1 MNITEIKETIDILSF
16 LSSKWKK
23 RTIIAAIELL
33 FFFQYVYCVFLKCI
47 NLSNC
52 GIEIIYNISYLKNI
66 SILYI
71 VLSFVIFFIWFFSV
85 RIKKINKNNIGIV
98 FAIETENLKQKKRLS
113 YSFYDKVVQ
122 IVRNST
128 KREIEIRLLDEYHSK
143 RLRKDTKYPN
153 ILINKIKANI
163 ILYGKLE
170 ERRNNAKDLYSIDFN
185 AIVRHKAL
193 PKELSQ
199 IISQEMSYILPKNIN
214 FELDNE
220 FSSFTI
226 TSEIIGESVK
236 FILGLSFAYSRLYD
250 EAYKMHKY
258 CLDISFSKIKSGKN
272 NLLSQ
277 RMYQLSLSYAIS
289 ELKQLAQIS
298 RIEGRLSESIEYIN
312 RALIL
317 NPEDYGALLEKS
329 ICCFLVGNIQ
339 ESMNVLIKCSKNKSD
354 YTWAYN
360 KAFLHTF
367 EGDFDAAYKLY
378 KMVVNKPV
386 GKNVANQCEIFI
398 INYLKQY
405 PEKYE
410 LFYALGMIYYK
421 IKQDYQLACE
431 YFNLFITN
439 SEKDNNKYSDTIKY
453 VILMKGNCER
463 KLENE
468 PS

>member
-1 MNITEIKETIDILSF
+1 MNITEIKETIDVLSWII
-16 LSSKWKK
+16 SKWKK
-23 RTIIAAIELL
+23 RTAIVILELL
-33 FFFQYVYCVFLKCI
+33 FFIQYVYCVFIKCI
-47 NLSNC
+47 NLCNC

-163 ILYGKLE
+163 ILYGRLE

-193 PKELSQ
+193 PQELSQ
-199 IISQEMSYILPKNIN
+199 IISQEMCYVLPKNIN
-214 FELDNE
+214 FEIDNE

-226 TSEIIGESVK
+226 TSEIIGESIK

-250 EAYKMHKY
+250 EAYKMHKD

-453 VILMKGNCER
+453 VILMKENCER
-463 KLENE
+463 KL
-468 PS
+468 

>member
-33 FFFQYVYCVFLKCI
+33 FFFQYVYCVFFKCI

-71 VLSFVIFFIWFFSV
+71 VLSFVVFFIWFFSV
-85 RIKKINKNNIGIV
+85 RIKKINKKNIGIV

-113 YSFYDKVVQ
+113 SSFYDQVVN
-122 IVRNST
+122 IIREST
-128 KREIEIRLLDEYHSK
+128 DREIEILQLDEYYSR
-143 RLRKDTKYPN
+143 RLRKDKN
-153 ILINKIKANI
+153 FSKKLINKIRANI
-163 ILYGKLE
+163 ILYGRLE

-193 PKELSQ
+193 PQELSQ
-199 IISQEMSYILPKNIN
+199 IISQEMCYVLPKNIN
-214 FELDNE
+214 FEIDNE

-226 TSEIIGESVK
+226 TSEIIGESIK

-250 EAYKMHKY
+250 EAYKMHKD

-329 ICCFLVGNIQ
+329 ICCFLVGNIR
-339 ESMNVLIKCSKNKSD
+339 ESMDILIKCSKNKSD

-386 GKNVANQCEIFI
+386 MVNVTNHCEMFI
-398 INYLKQY
+398 IDYLEKY

-421 IKQDYQLACE
+421 IKQDFQLAYE
-431 YFNLFITN
+431 SFNKFILN
-439 SEKDNNKYSDTIKY
+439 SQKDNNKYSDTIKY
-453 VILMKGNCER
+453 VILMKDNCER

>member
-33 FFFQYVYCVFLKCI
+33 FFFQYVYCVFFKCI

-71 VLSFVIFFIWFFSV
+71 VLSFVVFFIWFFSV
-85 RIKKINKNNIGIV
+85 RIKKINKKNIGIV

-113 YSFYDKVVQ
+113 SSFYDQVVN
-122 IVRNST
+122 IIREST
-128 KREIEIRLLDEYHSK
+128 DREIEILQLDEYYSR
-143 RLRKDTKYPN
+143 RLRKDKN
-153 ILINKIKANI
+153 FSKKLINKIRANI
-163 ILYGKLE
+163 ILYGRLE

-193 PKELSQ
+193 PQELSQ
-199 IISQEMSYILPKNIN
+199 IISQEMCYVLPKNIN
-214 FELDNE
+214 FEIDNE

-236 FILGLSFAYSRLYD
+236 FILGLSFAYSGLYD
-250 EAYKMHKY
+250 EAYKMHND

-339 ESMNVLIKCSKNKSD
+339 ESMNVLIKCSIFLNASNSAIISGSLFLSKRLTTTARTKQTINAGRISYTPKIGATVAGILCQATTVTPPPIKPAIAPFAVAPFQKRANKTS
-354 YTWAYN
+354 
-360 KAFLHTF
+360 
-367 EGDFDAAYKLY
+367 G
-378 KMVVNKPV
+378 P
-386 GKNVANQCEIFI
+386 NVAPKPAQ
-398 INYLKQY
+398 
-405 PEKYE
+405 
-410 LFYALGMIYYK
+410 A
-421 IKQDYQLACE
+421 
-431 YFNLFITN
+431 
-439 SEKDNNKYSDTIKY
+439 
-453 VILMKGNCER
+453 
-463 KLENE
+463 
-468 PS
+468 

>member
-33 FFFQYVYCVFLKCI
+33 FFFQYVYCVFFKCI

-71 VLSFVIFFIWFFSV
+71 VLSFVVFFIWFFSV
-85 RIKKINKNNIGIV
+85 RIKKINKKNIGMV

-113 YSFYDKVVQ
+113 SSFYDQVVN
-122 IVRNST
+122 IIREST
-128 KREIEIRLLDEYHSK
+128 DREIEILQLDEYYSR
-143 RLRKDTKYPN
+143 RLRKDKN
-153 ILINKIKANI
+153 FSKKLINKIRANI
-163 ILYGKLE
+163 ILYGKME
-170 ERRNNAKDLYSIDFN
+170 KRKNNAKDLYSIDFN
-185 AIVRHKAL
+185 AIVSHKAL

-250 EAYKMHKY
+250 EAYKMHKD
-258 CLDISFSKIKSGKN
+258 CLDISLTKFNNNKKN
-272 NLLSQ
+272 LFAERL
-277 RMYQLSLSYAIS
+277 YKLSLLYVVS
-289 ELKQLAQIS
+289 ELILLAQQS
-298 RIEGRLSESIEYIN
+298 RKDGCLEKSIEYIN
-312 RALIL
+312 TALIFDSD
-317 NPEDYGALLEKS
+317 NYGLLLEKS
-329 ICCFLVGNIQ
+329 ISCFLIGNIR
-339 ESMNVLIKCSKNKSD
+339 ESMDILIKCSKNKSD

-439 SEKDNNKYSDTIKY
+439 SEKDNNKYTDIVKY
-453 VILMKGNCER
+453 VILMKENCER